1 MCSQLL
7 ATTTSWMHQHNVALT
22 CWQFSTG
29 PDTHVNL
36 SELLQNSWSE
46 AESILNT
53 AGAKWV
59 KRTSGNVC
67 SRGVWIQCLSWPNI
81 SHLWQGKKMDL
92 MENFGRCLWPWWTI
106 ICEKKVH
113 CALQSSKIRTR
124 CSPNLQPMQIAPTL
138 MLPTCNRLTLLRD
151 KNVTRQIGYFSN
163 PTLKVPGLVLLHRRV
178 WWMKMRWNSK
188 CWPLPIMVTYNNK
201 NKNRS

>member
-1 MCSQLL
+1 MQKQKKVQWIWTSRKTTSIPGWDHIHTLFHCLTHSIPCTDKSQPAIMAVAVQVRLYPHTASHYIAIVLIWSKSLCSQLS

-81 SHLWQGKKMDL
+81 SHLWQGKK
-92 MENFGRCLWPWWTI
+92 WTWW
-106 ICEKKVH
+106 
-113 CALQSSKIRTR
+113 KI
-124 CSPNLQPMQIAPTL
+124 LDAVYDHDGQ
-138 MLPTCNRLTLLRD
+138 
-151 KNVTRQIGYFSN
+151 
-163 PTLKVPGLVLLHRRV
+163 
-178 WWMKMRWNSK
+178 
-188 CWPLPIMVTYNNK
+188 
-201 NKNRS
+201 